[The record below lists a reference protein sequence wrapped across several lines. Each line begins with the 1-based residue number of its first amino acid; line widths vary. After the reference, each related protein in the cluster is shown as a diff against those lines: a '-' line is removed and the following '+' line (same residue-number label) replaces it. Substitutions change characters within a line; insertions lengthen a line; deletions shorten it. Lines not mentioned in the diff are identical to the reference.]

1 MDTPNEPPPPR
12 APSEAGEYPT
22 LHQRQ
27 LLWTSLVALAVTAL
41 LGVASLVF
49 LGFITFLSW
58 SYPILLPLGLAV
70 IVALV
75 LDPVVG
81 FLQRRGMRRGAA
93 TILVCLLAVLAF
105 LFFWAFLLPPL
116 WQQTS
121 EFLVKLPASV
131 SAGAKSLR
139 DSFQGQP
146 VAQAWL
152 DANLPGLIQEASK
165 SVANFLYAALAPVGH
180 AFGFILGFGFVPIY
194 VYYFLADQDRI
205 SSHWKEFV
213 PLRRAWLRD
222 EVVSVLVEVNQVLV
236 NYFRGQII
244 VAACNGALTII

>member
-1 MDTPNEPPPPR
+1 MDAPNESLPV
-12 APSEAGEYPT
+12 GEPADAVAYPT
-22 LHQRQ
+22 STQRRI
-27 LLWTSLVALAVTAL
+27 LWTSLVALAVTAL
-41 LGVASLVF
+41 LGVAALVF

-75 LDPVVG
+75 LDPMVG

-93 TILVCLLAVLAF
+93 TLLVCILAVLGF

-121 EFLVKLPASV
+121 EFFMKLPAGL

-146 VAQAWL
+146 AAQAWL
-152 DANLPGLIQEASK
+152 DANLPGLIQEVSRNA
-165 SVANFLYAALAPVGH
+165 ANFIYAALAPVGH
-180 AFGFILGFGFVPIY
+180 AFGFILGFG
-194 VYYFLADQDRI
+194 
-205 SSHWKEFV
+205 
-213 PLRRAWLRD
+213 
-222 EVVSVLVEVNQVLV
+222 
-236 NYFRGQII
+236 
-244 VAACNGALTII
+244 